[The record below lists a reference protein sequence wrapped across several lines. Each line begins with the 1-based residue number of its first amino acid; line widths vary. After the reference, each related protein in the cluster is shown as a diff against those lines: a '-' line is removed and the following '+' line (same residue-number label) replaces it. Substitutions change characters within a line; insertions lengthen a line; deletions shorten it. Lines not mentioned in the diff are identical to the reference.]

1 MIYSIKD
8 KPEYKNKAIDW
19 FSSKWGVPK
28 IEYEKSFNEALTEDN
43 PLPQWYVALNEEG
56 KIIGGCGLI
65 ENDFVD
71 RTDLKPYL
79 CALFVEPPY
88 RMQRIA
94 FLLLLNARRHAYELG
109 FKKLYL
115 CTDHTNF
122 YEKCDWHHIGFG
134 TQLAG
139 DISRIYESDTFG
151 DPTLEEMGGFFAKRL
166 SGYEHQMLEN
176 VEGCK
181 NGYKVLAQ
189 NIPQNAEKI
198 LDLGCGTGLELDEIF
213 KIYPKISVTG
223 IDLSAEMLE
232 ELKRK
237 HGDKSLT
244 LQCES
249 YFDAALG
256 SKAYDCAISFQT
268 MHHFSHEEKTNLYKK
283 IHESLKDGGVYIEG
297 DYMAKSLFEEEFYF
311 AENQR
316 LRKAQNVPDG
326 EFRHYD
332 TPCTE
337 ENQTKM
343 LLSAG
348 FTSVKHIFKEGNT
361 VIIIAEK

>member
-28 IEYEKSFNEALTEDN
+28 IEYEKSFTEALSGNE
-43 PLPQWYVALNEEG
+43 PLPQWYIALNDEG
-56 KIIGGCGLI
+56 RIIGGCGLI

-94 FLLLLNARRHAYELG
+94 FLLLLNARRHAHELG
-109 FKKLYL
+109 FEKIYL

-139 DISRIYESDTFG
+139 DISRIYESETFG
-151 DPTLEEMGGFFAKRL
+151 DPQLEEMGGFFAKRL
-166 SGYEHQMLEN
+166 SGYEHQMLVN

-181 NGYKVLAQ
+181 NGYKILAQ
-189 NIPQNAEKI
+189 SIPESAENL

-213 KIYPKISVTG
+213 KINPKISVTG
-223 IDLSAEMLE
+223 IDLSAEMLK

-237 HGDKSLT
+237 HKDKNLSLR
-244 LQCES
+244 CES
-249 YFDAALG
+249 YFDSNLG
-256 SKAYDCAISFQT
+256 SEVYDCAVSFQT
-268 MHHFSHEEKTNLYKK
+268 MHHFSHEDKTALYKK
-283 IHESLKDGGVYIEG
+283 IHRALKDGGVYIEG
-297 DYMAKSLFEEEFYF
+297 DYMAKSQFEEEFYF
-311 AENQR
+311 AENKR
-316 LRKAQNVPDG
+316 LRKAQNIPQG

-337 ENQTKM
+337 ENQVKM
-343 LLSAG
+343 LLDAG
-348 FTSVKHIFKEGNT
+348 FKTVKHVFKEGNT
-361 VIIIAEK
+361 VVLLAEK